1 MVGQGQARNT
11 GTDNENHSI
20 LRNIF
25 KYKANIAS
33 FAMLWANILEAD
45 EKNSNFL
52 FDKMKSATFAA

>member
-1 MVGQGQARNT
+1 M
-11 GTDNENHSI
+11 

-33 FAMLWANILEAD
+33 FAMLWANILEAG